1 MHNNNNNNNNNNNTN
16 NKHEKNSPL
25 VLSEKT
31 EISKIVK
38 L

>member
-1 MHNNNNNNNNNNNTN
+1 MHNNNNNNNNNNN
-16 NKHEKNSPL
+16 KHEKNSHL